1 MTPEVLQI
9 IQLVFSTIIVPLMG
23 WVLLSVSALNKNI
36 AASEV
41 WRKSHGY
48 EIADLRTRIASVEAQ
63 LAQVR
68 VEIAKLEK
76 TR

>member
-23 WVLLSVSALNKNI
+23 WVLLSVSALNKTI

-41 WRKSHGY
+41 WRKTHRY
-48 EIADLRTRIASVEAQ
+48 EIDDLRTRIASVEAQ